1 MRLSER
7 FVDNC
12 ILINSSSET
21 KEAILNELVDTL
33 CSAYKLEHR
42 DEIFEAIWTREQSR
56 STGIGC
62 GLAVP
67 HAKIDYVDRM
77 CMVAA
82 TIEKGL
88 DFQSFDGEPV
98 YLLILIVSPGNTVGP
113 HLKALSSVS
122 RLLADGTC
130 ARTSSPRRL
139 RPSSSASSAP
149 LKTSTCN
156 GLSSTIT

>member
-33 CSAYKLEHR
+33 CSAYKLDHR

-113 HLKALSSVS
+113 RLKALSSVS
-122 RLLADGTC
+122 RLLADGNVRKDLVASKTP
-130 ARTSSPRRL
+130 AEFLTIL
-139 RPSSSASSAP
+139 RAAEDKF
-149 LKTSTCN
+149 L
-156 GLSSTIT
+156 

>member
-12 ILINSSSET
+12 ILINSACTT

-33 CSAYKLEHR
+33 CSAYKLDHR
-42 DEIFEAIWTREQSR
+42 DEIFDAVWNREQSR

-82 TIEKGL
+82 TIENGL
-88 DFQSFDGEPV
+88 DFASFDGEPV
-98 YLLILIVSPGNTVGP
+98 YLIILSVSPVNTVGP

-122 RLLADGTC
+122 RLLADGGV
-130 ARTSSPRRL
+130 RKDLITSKTPADFLTIL
-139 RPSSSASSAP
+139 RAAEDKY
-149 LKTSTCN
+149 L
-156 GLSSTIT
+156 

>member
-12 ILINSSSET
+12 VIINSQSTT
-21 KEAILNELVDTL
+21 KEQLLHELVDTL
-33 CSAYKLEHR
+33 CKAYQLEHR
-42 DEIFEAIWTREQSR
+42 DEIFDAVWKREQTR

-67 HAKIDYVDRM
+67 HAKSDFVDRM

-82 TIEKGL
+82 TIEKGI
-88 DFQSFDGEPV
+88 DFASMDGEPV
-98 YLLILIVSPGNTVGP
+98 RLLILIVSPGNTVGP

-122 RLLADGTC
+122 RILADGIVRKDLIESKTQ
-130 ARTSSPRRL
+130 ADFLNIL
-139 RPSSSASSAP
+139 RKAEDKY
-149 LKTSTCN
+149 L
-156 GLSSTIT
+156 

>member
-12 ILINSSSET
+12 ILINSKSTS
-21 KEAILNELVDTL
+21 KEEILNELVDTL

-42 DEIFEAIWTREQSR
+42 NEIFDAVWTREQSR

-67 HAKIDYVDRM
+67 HAKIDCVDRM
-77 CMVAA
+77 CMDAA
-82 TIEKGL
+82 TIEGGL
-88 DFQSFDGEPV
+88 DFASFDGEPV
-98 YLLILIVSPGNTVGP
+98 YLIILIVSPGNTVGP

-122 RLLADGTC
+122 RLLADGGVRKDLIASKDPAEFLTI
-130 ARTSSPRRL
+130 L
-139 RPSSSASSAP
+139 RAAEDKY
-149 LKTSTCN
+149 L
-156 GLSSTIT
+156 

>member
-7 FVDNC
+7 FVDNS
-12 ILINSSSET
+12 ILINSASQT

-42 DEIFEAIWTREQSR
+42 DEIFEAVWNREKSR

-62 GLAVP
+62 GLAVQ

-82 TIEKGL
+82 TVEKGL
-88 DFQSFDGEPV
+88 DFESFDGEPV
-98 YLLILIVSPGNTVGP
+98 YLIILIVSPGNTVGP

-122 RLLADGTC
+122 RLLADGTV
-130 ARTSSPRRL
+130 RKDLMESKTPSEFLTIL
-139 RPSSSASSAP
+139 RAAEDKF
-149 LKTSTCN
+149 L
-156 GLSSTIT
+156 

>member
-7 FVDNC
+7 FTDNSV
-12 ILINSSSET
+12 IINSQSST
-21 KEAILNELVDTL
+21 KEQILNELVDAL
-33 CSAYKLEHR
+33 CASQKLEHR
-42 DEIFEAIWTREQSR
+42 DEIFDAVWKREQTR

-82 TIEKGL
+82 TVEKGI
-88 DFQSFDGEPV
+88 DFDAMDNEPV
-98 YLLILIVSPGNTVGP
+98 HLLILIVSPGNTVGP

-122 RLLADGTC
+122 RILANAEVRKDLIE
-130 ARTSSPRRL
+130 A
-139 RPSSSASSAP
+139 
-149 LKTSTCN
+149 KTQADFLEIF
-156 GLSSTIT
+156 GRAEDKYL

>member
-12 ILINSSSET
+12 ILINSASDT

-33 CSAYKLEHR
+33 CNAYKLEHR
-42 DEIFEAIWTREQSR
+42 DEIFEAVWNREQSR

-82 TIEKGL
+82 TVEKGL

-98 YLLILIVSPGNTVGP
+98 YLIILIVSPGNTVGP

-122 RLLADGTC
+122 RLLADGTV
-130 ARTSSPRRL
+130 RKDLIESKTPSEFLTIL
-139 RPSSSASSAP
+139 RAAEDKF
-149 LKTSTCN
+149 L
-156 GLSSTIT
+156 

>member
-21 KEAILNELVDTL
+21 KEAVLNELVDTL
-33 CSAYKLEHR
+33 CSAYKLDHR

-98 YLLILIVSPGNTVGP
+98 FLLILIVNPGNTVGP

-122 RLLADGTC
+122 RLLADGNVRKDLIASKTP
-130 ARTSSPRRL
+130 AEFLTIL
-139 RPSSSASSAP
+139 RAAEDKY
-149 LKTSTCN
+149 L
-156 GLSSTIT
+156 

>member
-7 FVDNC
+7 FTDDSV
-12 ILINSSSET
+12 IINSQSST
-21 KEAILNELVDTL
+21 KEQILNELVDAL
-33 CSAYKLEHR
+33 CASYKLEHR
-42 DEIFEAIWTREQSR
+42 DAIFDAVWKREQTR

-82 TIEKGL
+82 TVEKGI
-88 DFQSFDGEPV
+88 DFDAMDNEPV
-98 YLLILIVSPGNTVGP
+98 HLLILIVSPGNTVGP

-122 RLLADGTC
+122 RILANAEVRKDLIE
-130 ARTSSPRRL
+130 A
-139 RPSSSASSAP
+139 
-149 LKTSTCN
+149 KTQADFLEIF
-156 GLSSTIT
+156 GRAEDKYL

>member
-21 KEAILNELVDTL
+21 KEAILN
-33 CSAYKLEHR
+33 

-122 RLLADGTC
+122 RLLADGNVRKDLIASKTP
-130 ARTSSPRRL
+130 AEFLTILRAAEDKFLTSSC
-139 RPSSSASSAP
+139 S
-149 LKTSTCN
+149 
-156 GLSSTIT
+156 

>member
-33 CSAYKLEHR
+33 CSAYKLDHR

-122 RLLADGTC
+122 CLLADGNVRKDLIASKTP
-130 ARTSSPRRL
+130 AEFLSIL
-139 RPSSSASSAP
+139 RAAEDKF
-149 LKTSTCN
+149 L
-156 GLSSTIT
+156 

>member
-12 ILINSSSET
+12 ILINSSSKT
-21 KEAILNELVDTL
+21 KEDILNELVDTL
-33 CSAYKLEHR
+33 CSAYKLEHK
-42 DEIFEAIWTREQSR
+42 DEIFEAIWNREKSR

-82 TIEKGL
+82 TVENGL

-122 RLLADGTC
+122 RILADGNVRKDLIASKTP
-130 ARTSSPRRL
+130 AEFLSIL
-139 RPSSSASSAP
+139 RAAEDKF
-149 LKTSTCN
+149 L
-156 GLSSTIT
+156 

>member
-7 FVDNC
+7 FVDNF
-12 ILINSSSET
+12 ILINSYSQT

-33 CSAYKLEHR
+33 CSAYKLDHR

-122 RLLADGTC
+122 RLLADGNVRKDLIASKTP
-130 ARTSSPRRL
+130 AEFLSIL
-139 RPSSSASSAP
+139 RAAEDKF
-149 LKTSTCN
+149 L
-156 GLSSTIT
+156 

>member
-12 ILINSSSET
+12 ILINSASES

-33 CSAYKLEHR
+33 CKAYKLEHR
-42 DEIFEAIWTREQSR
+42 DEIFEAVWNREQSR

-82 TIEKGL
+82 TVEKAEPNKDATTETKNKL
-88 DFQSFDGEPV
+88 ASMSKVLRTKMSALTLKNRPDPFRCNVLRQSTNET
-98 YLLILIVSPGNTVGP
+98 I
-113 HLKALSSVS
+113 
-122 RLLADGTC
+122 
-130 ARTSSPRRL
+130 
-139 RPSSSASSAP
+139 AP
-149 LKTSTCN
+149 
-156 GLSSTIT
+156 

>member
-7 FVDNC
+7 FADNC
-12 ILINSSSET
+12 VIINSQSTT
-21 KEAILNELVDTL
+21 KEQILNELVNTL
-33 CSAYKLEHR
+33 CASYKLEHR
-42 DEIFEAIWTREQSR
+42 DEIFDAVWKREQTR

-82 TIEKGL
+82 TVEKGI
-88 DFQSFDGEPV
+88 DFDAMDGEPV
-98 YLLILIVSPGNTVGP
+98 HLLILIVSPGNTVGP

-122 RLLADGTC
+122 RILANAEIRKDLIDS
-130 ARTSSPRRL
+130 RTQADFL
-139 RPSSSASSAP
+139 DILGKAEDKY
-149 LKTSTCN
+149 L
-156 GLSSTIT
+156 

>member
-1 MRLSER
+1 ML
-7 FVDNC
+7 F
-12 ILINSSSET
+12 
-21 KEAILNELVDTL
+21 
-33 CSAYKLEHR
+33 
-42 DEIFEAIWTREQSR
+42 R
-56 STGIGC
+56 S
-62 GLAVP
+62 VP

-122 RLLADGTC
+122 RLLADGNVRKDLIASKTP
-130 ARTSSPRRL
+130 AEFLSIL
-139 RPSSSASSAP
+139 RAAEDKF
-149 LKTSTCN
+149 L
-156 GLSSTIT
+156 